1 MKSYLS
7 YLIVLIAS
15 TTSAIAMAAQ
25 EQKST
30 HHLSASSLKVATID
44 WTQTETLL
52 ALGVN
57 PIAAAQVIDYNSWV
71 KAPVIPSDTFDLG
84 LRTQPNLERLSELKP
99 DRIFISPM
107 FQSLESQL
115 SRIAPVTNIAL
126 YKKNNISWQALKDF
140 TRTMASQTKTDKA
153 AEELINQSEARLA
166 QLAQEIPANTPKL
179 IMIQFMDARHVR
191 VFGDNSMYRVAANQI
206 GLDSAWLGKTNAWGF
221 SLVGID
227 KLNGIKGQL
236 VIIDPLPAGVE
247 QHLESDQFWQY
258 LVEQT
263 GKPVLR
269 ISPVWSF
276 GAIPSTVRFATLL
289 TDKLTKETK

>member
-7 YLIVLIAS
+7 YLIVLLAS
-15 TTSAIAMAAQ
+15 STNASAMATQ
-25 EQKST
+25 EPT
-30 HHLSASSLKVATID
+30 HYLPTSSLKVATID

-52 ALGVN
+52 ALGIH

-71 KAPVIPSDTFDLG
+71 KAPAIPSDTFDLG

-107 FQSLESQL
+107 FQSLEPQL

-126 YKKNNISWQALKDF
+126 YKKNSISWQALKDF
-140 TRTMASQTKTDKA
+140 TRTIASQTKTEKA
-153 AEELINQSEARLA
+153 ADKLINQSEAKLA
-166 QLAQEIPANTPKL
+166 QLAQKIPENTPKL

-191 VFGDNSMYRVAANQI
+191 VFGDNSLYKVAANKI
-206 GLDSAWLGKTNAWGF
+206 GLDSAWLGQTNAWGF

-227 KLNGIKGQL
+227 KLNEIKGQL

-247 QHLESDQFWQY
+247 QHLQNDQFWQY
-258 LVEQT
+258 LVKQT
-263 GKPVLR
+263 GKPVLK

-289 TDKLTKETK
+289 TNKLTKETK